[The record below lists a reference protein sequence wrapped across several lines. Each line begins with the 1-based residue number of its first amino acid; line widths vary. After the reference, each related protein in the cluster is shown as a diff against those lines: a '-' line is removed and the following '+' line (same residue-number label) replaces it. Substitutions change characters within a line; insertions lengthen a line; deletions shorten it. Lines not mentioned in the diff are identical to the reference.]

1 MKPYEIADRLNL
13 LYGNSRPMLS
23 ELERIVNTEELSS
36 VFTLSSYFL
45 GKKHRANMNALMNL
59 VYERQVCDNTFVL
72 FKVLDKISQ
81 DKDSLDALRNFMA
94 CETID
99 RKSMYLV
106 FRVLNGMYPNE
117 TDALDDLKNIVCA
130 EDGEFDRD
138 LIFLLFNILEKLIDD
153 EEGLGALKN
162 VCGNHNFIKSQTELL
177 FRVIMNIEYPDD
189 EILSA
194 LKNIIAV
201 DTGPDLFL
209 LFKVIQGF
217 DESNEEISQVK
228 SATIFKTKIF
238 ELAHTITEGK
248 YTIPMNMKKM
258 INRFEGD
265 ALTDAFSRGQL
276 QSKLWL
282 TDIVNNYEID
292 LGKTIYTCAGWYGV
306 LPALL
311 FERCKIEGN
320 IYSFDID
327 PSTDNPA
334 DTLNKEY
341 IIDQMKFKAFVK
353 DVADLKFS
361 EETLPIKHYKYSDA
375 VKFEVMNTTH
385 TIGQPTCV
393 INTSCE
399 HIAEF
404 DKWWNAIPKGT
415 LVILQN
421 NDFIE
426 HDDETVVNTKTDV
439 DSWAKELNMSKE
451 LFRGTLALEYYNRYM
466 IIGEK

>member
-189 EILSA
+189 EIFSA

-201 DTGPDLFL
+201 DTDPDLFL

-258 INRFEGD
+258 INH
-265 ALTDAFSRGQL
+265 QYN
-276 QSKLWL
+276 K
-282 TDIVNNYEID
+282 
-292 LGKTIYTCAGWYGV
+292 
-306 LPALL
+306 
-311 FERCKIEGN
+311 KI
-320 IYSFDID
+320 
-327 PSTDNPA
+327 
-334 DTLNKEY
+334 
-341 IIDQMKFKAFVK
+341 
-353 DVADLKFS
+353 
-361 EETLPIKHYKYSDA
+361 
-375 VKFEVMNTTH
+375 
-385 TIGQPTCV
+385 
-393 INTSCE
+393 
-399 HIAEF
+399 
-404 DKWWNAIPKGT
+404 
-415 LVILQN
+415 
-421 NDFIE
+421 
-426 HDDETVVNTKTDV
+426 
-439 DSWAKELNMSKE
+439 
-451 LFRGTLALEYYNRYM
+451 
-466 IIGEK
+466 